1 MEKIIAGRH
10 LDIENNIKEFINNEL
25 IKIEG
30 EYRKLTSARVI
41 LDVQKNWHFAE
52 VILHGKKI
60 SIEAK
65 SKSKDLKTSISSAIQ
80 KAKKQLKKYLDKVQN
95 HHHRQDKKVLEIE
108 N

>member
-10 LDIENNIKEFINNEL
+10 LDVENSIKELIYNEL
-25 IKIEG
+25 SKIEG
-30 EYRKLTSARVI
+30 EYHKLTSARVI
-41 LDVQKNWHFAE
+41 LDVQKNLHFAE

-65 SKSKDLKTSISSAIQ
+65 AKSKDLKTSITSAIQ

-95 HHHRQDKKVLEIE
+95 HHHRQDRRVIE
-108 N
+108 QID

>member
-10 LDIENNIKEFINNEL
+10 LDVETSIKDFINHEL
-25 IKIEG
+25 KKIEG

-65 SKSKDLKTSISSAIQ
+65 SKSKDLQTSISSAIQ
-80 KAKKQLKKYLDKVQN
+80 KAKKQLKKYLDKVQD
-95 HHHRQDKKVLEIE
+95 HHNRLDKKNLEQEI
-108 N
+108 